1 MKRTIS
7 MLFIVLLVI
16 IIVVVFV
23 QFKPYEYFLKNDESR
38 EEIISV
44 ITLESIIQKS
54 ELNTF
59 QAYYNGIAKVMNKE
73 DPSEVDFYVL
83 YKAKVFAGFNMS
95 ELEISKNEETKKIIV
110 SIPAIE
116 INDVNVET
124 GTLEYMFVNEK
135 ADRNMVSKR
144 GYDASI
150 EDVTR
155 ESKKE
160 SAIYDLAEENAKNII
175 LALLNPFVEDLD
187 ETYAVVFN

>member
-1 MKRTIS
+1 